1 MKKIFYIAFAAAAL
15 AAVSCAKN
23 AELNSDP
30 TESAQEL
37 TLKFTLGDMP
47 TRAEGDEAT
56 IQEVDSEN
64 NENRV
69 IRIDYFIFPLGEDGK
84 VADDTEYVFDGA
96 IEEDRTAGHEL
107 DLSYEEVIAPHKLAQ
122 IFPNGAKKAM
132 VFAVANYLSKDGIT
146 VKTWRDIHNLE
157 VDDTFTCDAG
167 EGYGRRWPH
176 PMQTNNPELY
186 FVMTA
191 EQVVELKTTGS
202 YAIEAEIPLRR
213 LASKVTVEL
222 DFTDA
227 TYTDDKGVT
236 WIPETLVNPKPEKE
250 EARVYLSNA
259 FCNATLGGPLSRTL
273 VPDGKKT
280 GETMYVPRD
289 DRDIFEY
296 AYDYLHNAKVD
307 SLNYYY
313 TYPYPKAV
321 DTNGD
326 NQPYLKLVLP
336 WYGYKNGVFYKKK
349 EVYYKIILPSENIT
363 ESNKIYQYVVDVK
376 IIGSETEVEV
386 TGEEYK
392 VKEWLTSD
400 GVESSVATGR
410 FISLD
415 IPKDTYDMYTSLAEI
430 LFVSSGDV
438 TPIVEEIYQWNYSG
452 TTPTKDYFMQNNAVP
467 TSATQGNPSL
477 LGKKGLTTS
486 DVEGWVTIPA
496 GTSELR
502 ISHQLCNDMN
512 VTPKSK
518 FDAAPYVYK
527 VRLHLDAAGSD
538 TSFDR
543 TITITQYPAMYII
556 AETNSD
562 YNTTGEHYGYV
573 YIHGQQA
580 TNIREWYR
588 VTGLSGLNSNP
599 NMFIITSTVLT
610 DPDMVLGDPRKKTIQ
625 NSYPANGNNTW
636 SAQAPYM
643 YSSET
648 QRRLSYYYPTDDSD
662 VAKNMVSPKF
672 RIASSYGKTGAVSRQ
687 EAFQRCASYQ
697 EDGYPAGRWRV
708 PTTAEVKYVVNLSTN
723 GFMDIL
729 FGNPATSNET
739 TPYWTSTG
747 YVTVNN
753 YTKTV
758 NDYDGDND
766 EDTWVRCVYDDWYWS
781 DKASDKTAFIWGD
794 KQR

>member
-1 MKKIFYIAFAAAAL
+1 M
-15 AAVSCAKN
+15 
-23 AELNSDP
+23 
-30 TESAQEL
+30 
-37 TLKFTLGDMP
+37 
-47 TRAEGDEAT
+47 
-56 IQEVDSEN
+56 
-64 NENRV
+64 
-69 IRIDYFIFPLGEDGK
+69 
-84 VADDTEYVFDGA
+84 
-96 IEEDRTAGHEL
+96 
-107 DLSYEEVIAPHKLAQ
+107 
-122 IFPNGAKKAM
+122 
-132 VFAVANYLSKDGIT
+132 
-146 VKTWRDIHNLE
+146 
-157 VDDTFTCDAG
+157 
-167 EGYGRRWPH
+167 
-176 PMQTNNPELY
+176 
-186 FVMTA
+186 
-191 EQVVELKTTGS
+191 
-202 YAIEAEIPLRR
+202 
-213 LASKVTVEL
+213 
-222 DFTDA
+222 
-227 TYTDDKGVT
+227 
-236 WIPETLVNPKPEKE
+236 
-250 EARVYLSNA
+250 
-259 FCNATLGGPLSRTL
+259 
-273 VPDGKKT
+273 
-280 GETMYVPRD
+280 
-289 DRDIFEY
+289 
-296 AYDYLHNAKVD
+296 
-307 SLNYYY
+307 
-313 TYPYPKAV
+313 
-321 DTNGD
+321 
-326 NQPYLKLVLP
+326 
-336 WYGYKNGVFYKKK
+336 
-349 EVYYKIILPSENIT
+349 
-363 ESNKIYQYVVDVK
+363 
-376 IIGSETEVEV
+376 
-386 TGEEYK
+386 
-392 VKEWLTSD
+392 
-400 GVESSVATGR
+400 
-410 FISLD
+410 
-415 IPKDTYDMYTSLAEI
+415 
-430 LFVSSGDV
+430 LFRS
-438 TPIVEEIYQWNYSG
+438 
-452 TTPTKDYFMQNNAVP
+452 
-467 TSATQGNPSL
+467 
-477 LGKKGLTTS
+477 LTTS